1 MRKALIL
8 GAVIGLAS
16 FTAAQQNPDF
26 SKMEVNALRVQGQMH
41 MLVGAGGNVAVQ
53 AGDEGVLLVDTG
65 YPQMSEKLL
74 AAVRR
79 VSAKPIRT
87 IINTAWMPDHT
98 GGNEAM
104 AKAGSMLIGGP
115 GLGAR
120 VNEADLISHGNAL
133 RIMTDLG
140 PNAVPVGRWPTSTFL
155 TRSKDLYFND
165 EPVVIMHQP
174 NATTDGDVMVWFRK
188 SDVVAA
194 GDIFREDSY
203 PFIDLANGGSINGII
218 DGLNNLLDIIVPKHL
233 QEGGTMVIPG
243 HGRLS
248 DEHDVLEYR
257 DMVTIIRNRIQ
268 KWMKDGK
275 TLQQIKTAKP
285 AYEYE
290 PRWGRNPA
298 WTGDMFVEAI
308 YKSLS
313 EAK

>member
-1 MRKALIL
+1 MTKRLIL
-8 GAVIGLAS
+8 AVIVGFAT
-16 FTAAQQNPDF
+16 FAAAQQNPDF
-26 SKMEVNALRVQGQMH
+26 SRMNVNVLPVQGQVH

-65 YPQMSEKLL
+65 YTQMSEKLL
-74 AAVRR
+74 AAVRK
-79 VSAKPIRT
+79 VSAKPIRA
-87 IINTAWMPDHT
+87 IVNTSWAQDHT
-98 GGNEAM
+98 GGNEAV
-104 AKAGSMLIGGP
+104 AKAGSMLLGGP
-115 GLGAR
+115 GLGGRA
-120 VNEADLISHGNAL
+120 NEADMIAHGNAL
-133 RIMTDLG
+133 QIMTDLG

-174 NATTDGDVMVWFRK
+174 NANTSGDVIVWFRK
-188 SDVVAA
+188 SDVVAT

-203 PFIDLANGGSINGII
+203 PFIDAANGGSINGII
-218 DGLNNLLDIIVPKHL
+218 DGLNTLLEIIVPKHL

-243 HGRLS
+243 HGRLA

-268 KWMKDGK
+268 RAMKEGK
-275 TLQQIKTAKP
+275 TLDQIKAAKP